1 MQREK
6 VASGP
11 RKSQTKKKTVWSNVP
26 PNCRL
31 RNSPANRF
39 YSRSRYCNRCASHG
53 AKKIIP

>member
-6 VASGP
+6 VAWGP

-39 YSRSRYCNRCASHG
+39 YSRSRYCKRCASHG